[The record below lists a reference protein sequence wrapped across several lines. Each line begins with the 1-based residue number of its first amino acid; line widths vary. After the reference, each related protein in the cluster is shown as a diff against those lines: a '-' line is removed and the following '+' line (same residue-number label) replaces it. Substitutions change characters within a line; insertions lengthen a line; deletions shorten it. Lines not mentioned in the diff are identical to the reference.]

1 MKDILKAVYHR
12 CCVELHS
19 HPRMTQTIFSV
30 LMEGPADTRKHAF
43 VLTAKRVISDFSFPS
58 GTGAESEKTD
68 VGLI

>member
-1 MKDILKAVYHR
+1 
-12 CCVELHS
+12 
-19 HPRMTQTIFSV
+19 MTQTIFSV

-43 VLTAKRVISDFSFPS
+43 VLTAERIISDFSFPS